1 MGAVVENPKIG
12 SRIYASRPK
21 LPLQCSSMEQH
32 EFGSVSRWLCDL
44 KGGDREAVQPLWE
57 RYFDRMVRLARG
69 RLLALRSN
77 RACSDE
83 EDAAL
88 SAFESFCVGADKG
101 RFPLLSDRDDLW
113 RLLVVITARKVLAR
127 TRRELRQKRGGG
139 MVVSETDLPAPGSSE
154 ETGLLDQVI
163 GPEPSPEFA
172 AQMAEDYGRLLESL
186 GDETLRLVA
195 VWRMEG
201 YTNDEIALRLGCARR
216 TIARRLE
223 LIRATWI
230 AEGA

>member
-1 MGAVVENPKIG
+1 
-12 SRIYASRPK
+12 
-21 LPLQCSSMEQH
+21 MEHQ
-32 EFGSVSRWLCDL
+32 ESGSVSRWLCDL

-57 RYFDRMVRLARG
+57 RYFAQMVSLARA
-69 RLLALRSN
+69 RLRALRTN
-77 RACSDE
+77 RASSDE

-88 SAFESFCVGADKG
+88 SAFESFCVGADQG

-127 TRRELRQKRGGG
+127 SRHDLRQKRGGG
-139 MVVSETDLPAPGSSE
+139 TVVSETDLSARGSAE
-154 ETGLLDQVI
+154 ESGPLDQVI
-163 GPEPSPEFA
+163 GREPSPEFA
-172 AQMAEDYGRLLESL
+172 AQMAEGYGRLLESL
-186 GDETLRLVA
+186 GDESLRTVA

-201 YTNDEIALRLGCARR
+201 YTNDEIAHRLGCARR

-230 AEGA
+230 AEGS